1 VVSENSALVSCVYVL
16 AFYGNMEC
24 QFYIISV
31 GNAMYGDFLKLR
43 QCIIFSTRIWLNMA
57 RKEIRLRCWIDVDG
71 AKFFGP
77 GRLELLQEIERS
89 GSIASAAK
97 AMGMSYKKAWAM
109 VEEMNA
115 RGSRPYVITQKGGT
129 RGGGTQI
136 TETGKRVMKEY
147 AELVMKL
154 DAVVVKYSD
163 VLKTI

>member
-1 VVSENSALVSCVYVL
+1 M
-16 AFYGNMEC
+16 G
-24 QFYIISV
+24 
-31 GNAMYGDFLKLR
+31 
-43 QCIIFSTRIWLNMA
+43 

-109 VEEMNA
+109 IEEMNA
-115 RGSRPYVITQKGGT
+115 RGSRPYVITQKGGAK
-129 RGGGTQI
+129 GGGTQI
-136 TETGKRVMKEY
+136 TETGKRVMKAY
-147 AELVMKL
+147 TELVTKL

>member
-1 VVSENSALVSCVYVL
+1 
-16 AFYGNMEC
+16 
-24 QFYIISV
+24 
-31 GNAMYGDFLKLR
+31 
-43 QCIIFSTRIWLNMA
+43 MA

-89 GSIASAAK
+89 GSISSAAK

-115 RGSRPYVITQKGGT
+115 RGSRPYVVTQKGGT
-129 RGGGTQI
+129 KGGGTQI
-136 TETGKRVMKEY
+136 TETGKRVMKAY

-163 VLKTI
+163 VLKAI